1 MGGFEEIMVENGK
14 KTLSNYAIAK
24 MDTIEFTPLANES
37 IDQDLQ
43 NVLKNEDEETK
54 RDQKI

>member
-43 NVLKNEDEETK
+43 SVLKNEDEETK